1 MSYHVIVRVGQDND
15 IERIRYLL
23 LAVQREGNRQLA
35 AGLAP
40 LELTPSQAEVLHLL
54 AEYGPLTLT
63 GLGELL
69 VCESGTNPS
78 RLVARLIDAGLV
90 QKQSVAN
97 DARQISLSLT
107 VQGHA
112 RQEGA
117 RQIEKHLHDRMRTAL
132 YGVDLG
138 ALASAL
144 TGLVRDTPV
153 GDAIARRTP
162 TRKGTPS

>member
-1 MSYHVIVRVGQDND
+1 MSYHLSVRIEQDDD
-15 IERIRYLL
+15 IEHIRYLL
-23 LAVQREGNRQLA
+23 LAAQREGNRQLS
-35 AGLAP
+35 AGLTP

-54 AEYGPLTLT
+54 AKYEPLTLT

-69 VCESGTNPS
+69 VCEAGTNPS

-107 VQGHA
+107 SEGRA
-112 RQEGA
+112 RQDGA
-117 RQIEKHLHDRMRTAL
+117 REIEEHVHNRMRTAL
-132 YGVDLG
+132 LGADLG

-144 TGLVRDTPV
+144 TGLVRDTPA

-162 TRKGTPS
+162 TTKGTPS